1 MERIERL
8 QLEAVRRHLQHELLQ
23 IDRLLKTAQP
33 ARRISDQDARKRVVA
48 ICQTI
53 KSRGGSVTRDQLR
66 AICEKHKLRFT
77 TAGALFRN
85 GILKMTGEKA
95 ALTKRGLN
103 AK

>member
-33 ARRISDQDARKRVVA
+33 ARRLSDRDARKRVVA

-53 KSRGGSVTRDQLR
+53 KARGGSVTRDQLR
-66 AICEKHKLRFT
+66 EICQKHKLRFT
-77 TAGALFRN
+77 TVGALFRN
-85 GILKMTGEKA
+85 RFMKMTGKRVS
-95 ALTKRGLN
+95 LTKLGLR
-103 AK
+103 AR

>member
-23 IDRLLKTAQP
+23 IERLLKTAQP
-33 ARRISDQDARKRVVA
+33 ARRLSDQDARKRVVA

-66 AICEKHKLRFT
+66 EVCQKHKLRFT
-77 TAGALFRN
+77 TVGALFRN
-85 GILKMTGEKA
+85 GFLRMAGNKVG
-95 ALTKRGLN
+95 LTKRGQS

>member
-1 MERIERL
+1 MERIECL

-23 IDRLLKTAQP
+23 IERLLKTVQP
-33 ARRISDQDARKRVVA
+33 ARRLSDQDARKRVVA

-66 AICEKHKLRFT
+66 EICQKHKLRFT
-77 TAGALFRN
+77 TVGALFRN
-85 GILKMTGEKA
+85 GFLRMTGDKA
-95 ALTKRGLN
+95 ALTKRGLA